1 VSAALD
7 ARGRTRVESLR
18 SAAPLV
24 LRVTPDAVYMVGG
37 AAGPIG
43 GDELRLDIE
52 VGPGASLTMRS
63 AAAAVALPGPG
74 GEASTLAVRARVGEG
89 GTLRWLPEQSVAA
102 RSCRHEIRTH
112 VALAPG
118 SRLAWRE
125 ELLLGRCGEE
135 PGRWRARSVIDL
147 DGRPLWRH
155 ELCLGDD
162 TPGWKGP
169 AVLGRSRAVGSLLV
183 VDPAWAGDGPEPDD
197 GPDPMVLS
205 GTAAVLP
212 LEGPAV
218 VVSALA
224 DDAHAL
230 RESLDDGW
238 RRARTAD
245 EAAYG

>member
-7 ARGRTRVESLR
+7 AQGRTRVESLR

-24 LRVTPDAVYMVGG
+24 LRATPEAVYMVGG

-43 GDELRLDIE
+43 GDDLRLDIE

-63 AAAAVALPGPG
+63 AAAAVALPGPR
-74 GEASTLAVRARVGEG
+74 GEASTLVVRARVGEG

-102 RSCRHEIRTH
+102 RGCRHEVRTE
-112 VALAPG
+112 VTLAPG

-125 ELLLGRCGEE
+125 ELLLGRHGEE
-135 PGRWRARSVIDL
+135 PGCWRARSLIDL
-147 DGRPLWRH
+147 HGRPLWRH
-155 ELCLGDD
+155 ELRLGDD
-162 TPGWKGP
+162 TPGWDGP

-183 VDPAWAGDGPEPDD
+183 VDPAWAGEGPE
-197 GPDPMVLS
+197 PMVLS

-212 LEGPAV
+212 LGGPAV

-224 DDAHAL
+224 DDAPAL
-230 RESLDDGW
+230 RECLEEGW
-238 RRARTAD
+238 RGARTAD